1 MRILAQP
8 YPDSIKHWDV
18 HPSPFLMFP
27 SSQSSLELIILFPQ
41 VWMHVSGVVALP
53 PEQVYPN
60 SLVHVLEHPSPSIRL
75 PSSQSSVVTLRPSPH
90 IAVQM
95 LFVL

>member
-1 MRILAQP
+1 
-8 YPDSIKHWDV
+8 
-18 HPSPFLMFP
+18 
-27 SSQSSLELIILFPQ
+27 
-41 VWMHVSGVVALP
+41 MHVSGVVALP